1 MELKRTVA
9 LDEYGFTPAPS
20 SPILAEFAPTLP
32 PVIEK
37 RSLQMKLLKMIVL
50 LTSMIGSVA
59 VADER
64 IASPAEEI
72 TTASGLRYID
82 DAVGEGEPA
91 KAGDTV
97 SVHYSGWIQNPDGS
111 KWLRFDTS
119 REIGRPLEF
128 RLGRRQV
135 IAGWEEGI
143 SGMRLGGKRT
153 LFVPSALAYGKR
165 GLGKIVLPNQN
176 LIFEVELVGLKAK

>member
-1 MELKRTVA
+1 MK
-9 LDEYGFTPAPS
+9 
-20 SPILAEFAPTLP
+20 
-32 PVIEK
+32 
-37 RSLQMKLLKMIVL
+37 SLKLLAILTTMIA
-50 LTSMIGSVA
+50 SVA
-59 VADER
+59 VSDEQT
-64 IASPAEEI
+64 AAPTAAI
-72 TTASGLRYID
+72 TTASGLQYID

-97 SVHYSGWIQNPDGS
+97 SVHYTGWIQNPDGS

-128 RLGRRQV
+128 RLGRGKV

-165 GLGKIVLPNQN
+165 GLGKIVLPNQD
-176 LIFEVELVGLKAK
+176 LIFELELVGLKTR